1 MPKRKEQ
8 SRSPPAPD
16 EDNGHTLDAIFRV
29 AEAANYSAAQL
40 AAIARA
46 VEKIEARLANMD
58 EDRQSDEDNL
68 VFKVRSKA
76 S

>member
-1 MPKRKEQ
+1 MPKRKEK
-8 SRSPPAPD
+8 SRSPLAPD
-16 EDNGHTLDAIFRV
+16 EGNGHTLDAIIRV

-46 VEKIEARLANMD
+46 VEKIEARLANME